1 MPVAV
6 GRRSVALCGRI
17 GTFLRAVLALS
28 FLSGGAVATWSIVCV
43 DMQTGEV
50 CVASATCVP
59 SANLMMWVPLIQVGN
74 GAGGRGGRVSPPC
87 GGYRPQSGRRYSSP
101 CRSNAAL
108 SAAPGG
114 VS

>member
-6 GRRSVALCGRI
+6 GRRAVALCGRI
-17 GTFLRAVLALS
+17 GTFLRAVFALS
-28 FLSGGAVATWSIVCV
+28 FLSGGAAATWSIVCV

-74 GAGGRGGRVSPPC
+74 GAGAA
-87 GGYRPQSGRRYSSP
+87 QS
-101 CRSNAAL
+101 
-108 SAAPGG
+108 
-114 VS
+114 